1 MNDKEKEDGKRMN
14 EQEEII
20 RADICSAIRNGLM
33 EMMINSAK
41 EQMSSI
47 SVPTANFKIRI
58 KAEFRGE
65 KFCFE
70 MHRPVIFD
78 ELQMHLNSRC
88 NFKLNIYYT
97 LRNHELIVPIRNQLE
112 LDRAIELVD
121 FDRTSHQRSLRLLLS
136 RYQSDTRLSTLFTC
150 SPIPDASGTFS
161 VQSSKIIEI
170 PYCECRSS
178 GTSTNTGLINSPRQN
193 GSSVSS
199 GVVLADFD
207 EYCQKDTSTPCAP
220 TNWKQGK
227 CIGSG
232 AFGKVYVCVDV
243 DTGKEVALKRF
254 NICRNDKHLKN
265 HINQL
270 ENEINL
276 LSTIQHNRIVQYLGA
291 QQIDE
296 SICIFIEYM
305 TGGSVKDYIATYGCL
320 SNTVAGKYTYQIL
333 HGLEYL
339 HRNEIIHRDI
349 KPANILRDSNGNVKI
364 GDFGSAKRLQAI
376 CCQQTSPFIGTPN
389 YMAPEVVLGHT
400 RHGRKADIWSVGCT
414 LVEMLTAKPPWNNLE
429 PMAII
434 FNIAKHNPTYQL
446 PIEVDPILS
455 YLISITFERNVDKRP
470 SALQLLNNF
479 DFNKFLNTS

>member
-1 MNDKEKEDGKRMN
+1 M
-14 EQEEII
+14 EQAEAT
-20 RADICSAIRNGLM
+20 RADICSAIRNGLI
-33 EMMINSAK
+33 EMMIDSPK
-41 EQMSSI
+41 K
-47 SVPTANFKIRI
+47 VPVSKPPIDFKIRI

-70 MHRPVIFD
+70 MYRPLQFD
-78 ELQMHLNSRC
+78 DLQTHLNSRC
-88 NFKLNIYYT
+88 NLKLNIYYT
-97 LRNHELIVPIRNQLE
+97 LRNYELIVPIRNQLE
-112 LDRAIELVD
+112 LDRAVELVD
-121 FDRTSHQRSLRLLLS
+121 LDRTTHQRSLRLLLS
-136 RYQSDTRLSTLFTC
+136 RYQPDNRLSAPLTC

-161 VQSSKIIEI
+161 VQSARIIEV
-170 PYCECRSS
+170 PYWECRSS
-178 GTSTNTGLINSPRQN
+178 CASTSTGTINSSRQN

-207 EYCQKDTSTPCAP
+207 EHSQKDVITPCAP

-243 DTGKEVALKRF
+243 DTGKEMALKRF
-254 NICRNDKHLKN
+254 NICRNDKYLKKHL
-265 HINQL
+265 IQL
-270 ENEINL
+270 GNEINL

-291 QQIDE
+291 QQIDD

-305 TGGSVKDYIATYGCL
+305 TGGSVKDYITTYGSL
-320 SNTVAGKYTYQIL
+320 SSTVAGKYTYQVL
-333 HGLEYL
+333 QGLDYL

-376 CCQQTSPFIGTPN
+376 CSQQDSTFTGTPN
-389 YMAPEVVLGHT
+389 YMAPEVVLGRT

-414 LVEMLTAKPPWNNLE
+414 LVEMLTTKPPWDNLE

-434 FNIAKHNPTYQL
+434 FSIAQQDPSYEL
-446 PIEVDPILS
+446 PEEVDSSLV
-455 YLISITFERNVDKRP
+455 YLITVMFERDVDKRP
-470 SALQLLNNF
+470 SASQLLNNF
-479 DFNKFLNTS
+479 IFPHNS